1 MKNDMKLIM
10 ESWRSSDVMVE
21 ADDNSINFVKQID
34 PVEFPDDSIGTFLL
48 DVTKAITNGKTFA
61 DIAKNAVRKLD
72 DQVDDIKDRKVNKAA
87 KKGLMWAF
95 TRGVG
100 LGIGILT
107 TPFTGGAGLVAGV
120 LGAEVI
126 GTTIEKTLDYV
137 MGKVESFNAVLN
149 IPDDQRSQF
158 KSADAWDVNDDLIR
172 IIAGADKDF
181 SRSEFVPIAAVYV
194 KIAEVI
200 KEVLREVRSKY
211 EDGQATTIVPY
222 LQQPLSQILS
232 FDEGSAN
239 AAAQAGYAKTVEL
252 SADYTIKK

>member
-21 ADDNSINFVKQID
+21 ADDSIDFVRSIN

-48 DVTKAITNGKTFA
+48 DVTKVMTNGKTFA
-61 DIAKNAVRKLD
+61 DVAKNTIRKLD
-72 DQVDDIKDRKVNKAA
+72 DQVDDVKDRKVNKAA

-95 TRGVG
+95 TRSIG

-107 TPFTGGAGLVAGV
+107 TPFTGGAGLVAGT

-126 GTTIEKTLDYV
+126 GTVIEKVLDAV
-137 MGKVESFNAVLN
+137 MAKVESANAVLN
-149 IPDDQRSQF
+149 IPDDQRSGF

-181 SRSEFVPIAAVYV
+181 SRSEFVPIATVY
-194 KIAEVI
+194 IEIGEAI
-200 KEVLREVRSKY
+200 KKVLGEVRSRY
-211 EDGQATTIVPY
+211 EAGQSGTIKQY
-222 LQQPLSQILS
+222 LQEPLSNVLS